1 MLSAGGEATGGPD
14 ERADDSGRGGIG
26 LCGAGGVRVRSGEGE
41 GGHGR
46 EAFAAVRTPDKI
58 EMPAAAVRASA
69 TFSDNDLGSYTL
81 EYLKN
86 DGYITD

>member
-1 MLSAGGEATGGPD
+1 M
-14 ERADDSGRGGIG
+14 
-26 LCGAGGVRVRSGEGE
+26 
-41 GGHGR
+41 
-46 EAFAAVRTPDKI
+46 RTPDKI